1 MKDYSDKYNSYKTE
15 INNLIK
21 SLVIKTEPR
30 NLYDPIRYILSGGGK
45 RLRPVLTLFSC
56 EAFGSDYRN
65 ALYAATAIELLHNFT
80 LVHDDIMDNADT
92 RRGKITIHKKWDRDT
107 AILAGDHLI
116 ALSLKALNMTS
127 SNNMKRIYDYYI
139 NSLSEVCEGQIY
151 DKAFEKDRNV
161 SINDYIMMC
170 RKKTS
175 KLLESCTAIGGIIAE
190 ASDNEIKSAEIY
202 AENLGLAFQMQD
214 DLLDI
219 MGEEENFGKKTGG
232 DIREGK
238 KTFLLLKAIEL
249 AGDDKDRNVLISVIN
264 KDDVISE
271 DNFVNLVRE
280 IYLKYGVINEA
291 NKVVKEYTEKA
302 VSALN
307 NIKTKEGKELLYWF
321 SEIILNR
328 SH

>member
-1 MKDYSDKYNSYKTE
+1 MKDYSGKYGIYKAETDS
-15 INNLIK
+15 LIE
-21 SLVIKTEPR
+21 SLIAKTEPCD
-30 NLYDPIRYILSGGGK
+30 LYDPIRYILSGGGK

-56 EAFGSDYRN
+56 EAFGGNYKDALN
-65 ALYAATAIELLHNFT
+65 AAAAIELLHNFT

-92 RRGKITIHKKWDRDT
+92 RRGKLTIHKKWDRDT

-116 ALSLKALNMTS
+116 ALSLKAINMTS
-127 SNNMKRIYDYYI
+127 SNHMKRIYDYYI

-151 DKAFEKDRNV
+151 DKSFEKDRNV

-175 KLLESCTAIGGIIAE
+175 KLLESCTAIGAVIAE
-190 ASDNEIKSAEIY
+190 AGDDDIESAVIY

-219 MGEEENFGKKTGG
+219 MGEEESFGKKTGG

-249 AGDDKDRNVLISVIN
+249 AGNDKDRNVLISVVN

-271 DNFVNLVRE
+271 DSFVNLVRE
-280 IYLKYGVINEA
+280 IYIKYGVIDKA
-291 NKVVKEYTEKA
+291 KKVVEEYTGKA

-307 NIKTKEGKELLYWF
+307 NIKSEEGKELLRWF
-321 SEIILNR
+321 SEMVLNR

>member
-1 MKDYSDKYNSYKTE
+1 MTDYSRKYDIYKTE
-15 INNLIK
+15 INNLIE
-21 SLVIKTEPR
+21 SLVTKTEPR
-30 NLYDPIRYILSGGGK
+30 DLYDPIRYILSGGGK

-56 EAFGSDYRN
+56 EAFGGNYKD
-65 ALYAATAIELLHNFT
+65 ALYSATSIELLHNFT

-116 ALSLKALNMTS
+116 ALSLKALNMTTS
-127 SNNMKRIYDYYI
+127 DNMKKIYDYYI

-151 DKAFEKDRNV
+151 DKAFEKDKNV
-161 SINDYIMMC
+161 SIDDYIMMC

-175 KLLESCTAIGGIIAE
+175 KLLESCTAIGAVIAGADDAE
-190 ASDNEIKSAEIY
+190 TESAVLY

-219 MGEEENFGKKTGG
+219 MGEEERFGKKTGG
-232 DIREGK
+232 DIKEGK

-249 AGDDKDRNVLISVIN
+249 AGNDKDRNVLISVVN

-271 DNFVNLVRE
+271 DNFVNLVRD
-280 IYLKYGVINEA
+280 IYIKYGVIDRA
-291 NKVVKEYTEKA
+291 KKVVQEYTQKA
-302 VSALN
+302 VSALD
-307 NIKTKEGKELLYWF
+307 NIKSEEGKNLLRWF
-321 SEIILNR
+321 SEMVLIR

>member
-1 MKDYSDKYNSYKTE
+1 
-15 INNLIK
+15 
-21 SLVIKTEPR
+21 
-30 NLYDPIRYILSGGGK
+30 
-45 RLRPVLTLFSC
+45 
-56 EAFGSDYRN
+56 
-65 ALYAATAIELLHNFT
+65 
-80 LVHDDIMDNADT
+80 MDNADT

-127 SNNMKRIYDYYI
+127 SDNMKKIYDYYI

-151 DKAFEKDRNV
+151 DKAFEKDKNV
-161 SINDYIMMC
+161 SIDDYIMMC

-175 KLLESCTAIGGIIAE
+175 KLLESCTAIGAVIAG
-190 ASDNEIKSAEIY
+190 ASDDDIESAVLY

-219 MGEEENFGKKTGG
+219 IGEEKNFGKKSGG

-249 AGDDKDRNVLISVIN
+249 AGEDKDKNVLISVVN
-264 KDDVISE
+264 KEEVISE
-271 DNFVNLVRE
+271 DSFVNLVRD
-280 IYLKYGVINEA
+280 IYLKYGVIEIA
-291 NKVVKEYTEKA
+291 NKIVEDYTKKA
-302 VSALN
+302 DTALDK
-307 NIKTKEGKELLYWF
+307 IKTDEGKKFIALVF
-321 SEIILNR
+321 KMILNR

>member
-1 MKDYSDKYNSYKTE
+1 MKDYSGKYDSYRAE
-15 INNLIK
+15 INNLIE
-21 SLVIKTEPR
+21 SLITKTEPR
-30 NLYDPIRYILSGGGK
+30 DLYDPIRYILSGGGK

-56 EAFGSDYRN
+56 EAFGGNYKD
-65 ALYAATAIELLHNFT
+65 ALYAAAAIELLHNFT

-116 ALSLKALNMTS
+116 ALSLNAINMTA
-127 SNNMKRIYDYYI
+127 SNNMKKIYDYYI

-151 DKAFEKDRNV
+151 DKSFEKDRNV

-175 KLLESCTAIGGIIAE
+175 KLLESCTAIGAVIAGAGDDDIE
-190 ASDNEIKSAEIY
+190 SAVIY

-219 MGEEENFGKKTGG
+219 MGEEESFGKKTGG

-249 AGDDKDRNVLISVIN
+249 AGDDKDRNVLISVVN

-280 IYLKYGVINEA
+280 IYLKYGVIDKAKKIVED
-291 NKVVKEYTEKA
+291 YTAKA
-302 VSALN
+302 VSALS
-307 NIKTKEGKELLYWF
+307 NIKSEEGKNLLCWF
-321 SEIILNR
+321 SEMVLNR

>member
-1 MKDYSDKYNSYKTE
+1 MTDYPRKYDIYKTE
-15 INNLIK
+15 INNLIE
-21 SLVIKTEPR
+21 SFVTKTEPGD
-30 NLYDPIRYILSGGGK
+30 LYDPIRYILSGGGK

-56 EAFGSDYRN
+56 EAFGGNYKD
-65 ALYAATAIELLHNFT
+65 ALYAATSIELLHNFT

-116 ALSLKALNMTS
+116 ALSLKALNMTTS
-127 SNNMKRIYDYYI
+127 DNMKKIYDYYI

-151 DKAFEKDRNV
+151 DKAFEKDKNV
-161 SINDYIMMC
+161 SIDDYIMMC

-175 KLLESCTAIGGIIAE
+175 KLLESCTAIGAVIAGADDAE
-190 ASDNEIKSAEIY
+190 TESAVLY

-219 MGEEENFGKKTGG
+219 MGEEERFGKKTGG

-249 AGDDKDRNVLISVIN
+249 AGDDKDRNVLISVVN

-280 IYLKYGVINEA
+280 IYLKYGVIDRA
-291 NKVVKEYTEKA
+291 KKVVQEYTQKA
-302 VSALN
+302 VSALD
-307 NIKTKEGKELLYWF
+307 NIKSEEGKNLLRWF
-321 SEIILNR
+321 SEMVLTR

>member
-1 MKDYSDKYNSYKTE
+1 MKDYSGKYESHRAE
-15 INNLIK
+15 INDLIE
-21 SLVIKTEPR
+21 SLITKTEPCD
-30 NLYDPIRYILSGGGK
+30 LYDPIRYILSGGGK

-56 EAFGSDYRN
+56 EAFGGNYKE
-65 ALYAATAIELLHNFT
+65 ALYAAAAIELLHNFT

-116 ALSLKALNMTS
+116 ALSLKAMNMTS
-127 SNNMKRIYDYYI
+127 SDNIKRIYDYYI

-151 DKAFEKDRNV
+151 DKSFEKDRNV
-161 SINDYIMMC
+161 SIDDYIMMC

-175 KLLESCTAIGGIIAE
+175 KLLESCTAIGAVIAGANDDDIE
-190 ASDNEIKSAEIY
+190 SAVMY

-219 MGEEENFGKKTGG
+219 MGEEESFGKKTGG

-249 AGDDKDRNVLISVIN
+249 AGDDKDRNVLISVVN

-280 IYLKYGVINEA
+280 IYLKYGVIDKA
-291 NKVVKEYTEKA
+291 KKVVEDFTGKA

-307 NIKTKEGKELLYWF
+307 NIKSEEGKNLLYWF
-321 SEIILNR
+321 SEMVLNR